1 MNETID
7 AFKIQLEKNERS
19 RVQLQDK
26 INDLEISLDAFKKK
40 EQKMNAKL
48 EQLQGVAGDA
58 ARLQEE
64 VKETQK

>member
-26 INDLEISLDAFKKK
+26 INDLEISLD
-40 EQKMNAKL
+40 
-48 EQLQGVAGDA
+48 
-58 ARLQEE
+58 
-64 VKETQK
+64 